1 MDVVIVA
8 QYLGNFYSETK
19 TNSRFIVL
27 GSMLKQEGHD
37 IEIITTQFIHL
48 QKKLVNNIPKE
59 YGGCKISAFY
69 EPGYKKNICLS
80 RLYSHNVLAKNI
92 SKYLESRKKPDVI
105 YCAVPSLD
113 VALIVSKYAKKNN
126 VRFIVD
132 IQDLWPEA
140 FKMVLKIP
148 VISDIIFAPLSVK
161 ANKIYKS
168 ADHIVAVSETYIK
181 RAKKANKNANTTVA
195 FLGAV
200 LSEFDSYANA
210 EKNCE
215 KIRLGYVGTL
225 GRSYDIPSVLNAMR
239 KLSKEQLNNFEF
251 IIMGDGPLMKEF
263 EKDAYQLPVKFT
275 GRLSYEKMVENLSN
289 CDMAINPIR
298 KGSAGSIINKVGDY
312 AMAGLPVINTQ
323 ECLEYRNLIDIY
335 NAGINCECENEDQIA
350 KAISQ
355 LIESK
360 ELRNEMG
367 KGNRKLAEEK
377 FDRAITYKEIVMV
390 INSLQK

>member
-1 MDVVIVA
+1 MEETN
-8 QYLGNFYSETK
+8 YLDIIEGMLYL
-19 TNSRFIVL
+19 V
-27 GSMLKQEGHD
+27 GDDGVDLKQIAG
-37 IEIITTQFIHL
+37 
-48 QKKLVNNIPKE
+48 
-59 YGGCKISAFY
+59 
-69 EPGYKKNICLS
+69 
-80 RLYSHNVLAKNI
+80 VLEI
-92 SKYLESRKKPDVI
+92 SKK
-105 YCAVPSLD
+105 
-113 VALIVSKYAKKNN
+113 
-126 VRFIVD
+126 
-132 IQDLWPEA
+132 EA
-140 FKMVLKIP
+140 
-148 VISDIIFAPLSVK
+148 
-161 ANKIYKS
+161 AN
-168 ADHIVAVSETYIK
+168 
-181 RAKKANKNANTTVA
+181 
-195 FLGAV
+195 
-200 LSEFDSYANA
+200 
-210 EKNCE
+210 
-215 KIRLGYVGTL
+215 
-225 GRSYDIPSVLNAMR
+225 
-239 KLSKEQLNNFEF
+239 
-251 IIMGDGPLMKEF
+251 LMKEF